1 MDNSLGGGASDD
13 ENSWTYNFG
22 ASTITIGQIK
32 EMVETWYFVDGE
44 AHASGTKAVP
54 ESDADEAIIYED
66 FFVVGLLM
74 PPHPT
79 LADVLVRFQAQL
91 QQLMPNAIAR
101 PSKYFWAIG
110 SFGGIPSSNAFVKR
124 SELHY

>member
-1 MDNSLGGGASDD
+1 MMKIRGHITSGRLPSLLVKSRRWWKRDTL
-13 ENSWTYNFG
+13 WTVKLTRQG
-22 ASTITIGQIK
+22 PK
-32 EMVETWYFVDGE
+32 LC
-44 AHASGTKAVP
+44 P
-54 ESDADEAIIYED
+54 SDADEAIIYED